1 MADSNDREL
10 NAQALAASLWRN
22 AGFLV
27 LAAAA
32 VSIATFF
39 ALSFVEPLYTA
50 DTGILIEER
59 ESPLT
64 RTSGSQPPSASEF
77 DESAIQSQVEVLRSR
92 EIAEIVVDELGLG
105 RNPEF
110 DPAAR
115 PSRLSA
121 FLVSIGLKQDPAEA
135 SVRQRAMDAYA
146 ERLSVYPLGKSRVVG
161 VDFTASSPEL
171 AANVANAVA
180 DAYIRLQQD
189 AKRESAVAATAW
201 LEQEIER
208 LRGRV
213 AEAEDKVAKYRTN
226 AGLFDVGTQGGS
238 LSTQQL
244 GDINAELARAKAAR
258 SEAEARAALVES
270 LLEQDG
276 ALESSQEVLDSQLIQ
291 RLSERQV
298 ALRSEIADLSV
309 ALLPGHPRIRALQS
323 QLTDLRDQ
331 IRQEAQK
338 VLRSLNT
345 AARVAAAREASL
357 IENLNEAK
365 RTASR
370 SNEQEIELRA
380 LEREAAAQRDLL
392 ETFLAR
398 YREAAAR
405 TDANYLPADARIISR
420 AVPPGTPSFPK
431 KGMMSVAAGVA
442 ALLAGIA
449 LLTMREFLTG
459 RAYQPLVLSQRQAD
473 APELRMITSSPNWSD
488 LDDLDELETPLAPTG
503 SDFLDDETDDGHLG
517 TGEIAEILASPAVR
531 MVLFAGALGGEG
543 AGEIALSSARQ
554 AAENDI
560 RFVILDL
567 GLLPSE
573 ALGGNEEPGLGDLL
587 NGDAA
592 FGEVIRRDEGSRVHL
607 IPMGTRTGE
616 PAPERLALVLGAL
629 THTYDKVI
637 VVADS
642 LDDWPYE
649 HVRPDLCALV
659 CGPETTD
666 EMRSELYDRALS
678 KGAKAALIV
687 RFSGDNGTGEPSE
700 SEAA

>member
-1 MADSNDREL
+1 MADEHDREL

-22 AGFLV
+22 AGVLA

-32 VSIATFF
+32 ASVATFF

-59 ESPLT
+59 ESPFT
-64 RTSGSQPPSASEF
+64 RSGSQPPSASEF

-121 FLVSIGLKQDPAEA
+121 FLVSIGLKQDPEAA
-135 SVRQRAMDAYA
+135 SVRQRAMETYA
-146 ERLSVYPLGKSRVVG
+146 ERLAVYPLGRSRVVG
-161 VDFTASSPEL
+161 VDFTASAPEL

-180 DAYIRLQQD
+180 GAYIRLQQE

-213 AEAEDKVAKYRTN
+213 SESEDRVAKYRAN
-226 AGLFDVGTQGGS
+226 AGLFVVGAQSGGT

-244 GDINAELARAKAAR
+244 GDINAELGRAKAAR

-270 LLEQDG
+270 LLQEDG
-276 ALESSQEVLDSQLIQ
+276 ALESSQDVLDSQLIQ
-291 RLSERQV
+291 RLSERQI

-323 QLTDLRDQ
+323 QLTDLREQ

-338 VLRSLNT
+338 VLRSLKT
-345 AARVAAAREASL
+345 AARVAAGREASL
-357 IENLNEAK
+357 IESLNDAK
-365 RTASR
+365 LTATR

-420 AVPPGTPSFPK
+420 AVPPANPSFPK
-431 KGMMSVAAGVA
+431 KGMMSIAAGIAV
-442 ALLAGIA
+442 LLAGVA

-459 RAYQPLVLSQRQAD
+459 RAYQPLAVSQRQAEQS
-473 APELRMITSSPNWSD
+473 ELRMITSAPNWSD
-488 LDDLDELETPLAPTG
+488 MDELDELETPLAPTG
-503 SDFLDDETDDGHLG
+503 AELLDDLDDGHLG

-543 AGEIALSSARQ
+543 AGEIALSSARL

-587 NGDAA
+587 SGDDA
-592 FGEVIRRDEGSRVHL
+592 FGEVIRRDECSRVHL

-659 CGPETTD
+659 CGPETDD
-666 EMRSELYDRALS
+666 EMRADLYERALS

-687 RFSGDNGTGEPSE
+687 RFSGSDGAGEPSK